1 MSGLWTIFRRELAGL
16 FFGPLAWVLL
26 FAALLL
32 NGMGLSSLHDPKTR
46 SALPLQWEARTE
58 SVKLGHASVRAYR
71 LHAHLLDRY
80 NIVVFVSR
88 AGEILRVELPE
99 GITLANDQLGGN

>member
-1 MSGLWTIFRRELAGL
+1 
-16 FFGPLAWVLL
+16 
-26 FAALLL
+26 
-32 NGMGLSSLHDPKTR
+32 
-46 SALPLQWEARTE
+46 
-58 SVKLGHASVRAYR
+58 
-71 LHAHLLDRY
+71 LDRF